1 MDQQSA
7 LNQPLKASHGETW
20 TVEHFQLKY
29 NLNAGEAERLFQ
41 KFGPYSVDL
50 DVIMRAKRQKD
61 LITSAK
67 ALSIDF

>member
-1 MDQQSA
+1 MDQLAASDK
-7 LNQPLKASHGETW
+7 PLKASHGATW
-20 TVEHFQLKY
+20 TVEHFQMKY
-29 NLNAGEAERLFQ
+29 NLSAGEAKRLFQ

-50 DVIMRAKRQKD
+50 EVIMRAKRQKD